1 MEFNAYLDQQIEKFY
16 AAIKELD
23 ADKSGRYDN
32 QYVIIDKA
40 LSRILDLEDSQ
51 FIMVN
56 AADTV
61 EPLLFK
67 EPQAKRVTNKI
78 NSERQFHFKVKRI
91 QLKIY
96 FVNMIAF
103 LTEMKETASK
113 TREDEQW
120 KCKKPLI

>member
-113 TREDEQW
+113 TREDEQ
-120 KCKKPLI
+120 